1 MILFLTVLSLG
12 MPRGFPTPAVEEV
25 IQVKVPAVL
34 SNGGKY
40 DAKLTKE
47 NCDKIAEAYI
57 AGVTPQLSVYAKIV
71 PVCVPDSQFERDQ
84 QAKTPS

>member
-12 MPRGFPTPAVEEV
+12 MPRGYPTPTVEEV
-25 IQVKVPAVL
+25 IQVKVPTAL

-47 NCDKIAEAYI
+47 NCDRIAEAYI

-71 PVCVPDSQFERDQ
+71 PTCVPESQFERDQ
-84 QAKTPS
+84 QANSPS